1 MWLSA
6 LFGIILII
14 LLQFATRKL
23 VHWIFILGGLTFVA
37 LGIVVMI
44 VPDGF
49 ILFKILGGLVFL
61 LMGALALWS
70 VIKSEY
76 RQEIFVCG
84 RLFQVAAQII
94 KENYWLLGLIL
105 VWLFLECCLIA
116 LISFQMLSAWSI
128 GPLIFDP
135 ESPFLRVSAFISNF
149 LSFFIFVEFIWGL
162 AFLKEAFNFVV
173 GGYATLWYC
182 YRNEDKSKIR
192 IWTPFKRLIRYHW
205 GSVAGGSLLLWLF
218 YFIDLFVDFFFS
230 SEHSLS
236 DKDKQIVYNVPVQT
250 FRR

>member
-1 MWLSA
+1 MGCNVVECHIRNYFNYPLTVCYQKTCPLDLYTW
-6 LFGIILII
+6 GIN
-14 LLQFATRKL
+14 FCCPWNCCYDVTF
-23 VHWIFILGGLTFVA
+23 HFIHR
-37 LGIVVMI
+37 

-218 YFIDLFVDFFFS
+218 YFIDLFVDFFFVT
-230 SEHSLS
+230 LTLI
-236 DKDKQIVYNVPVQT
+236 IVI
-250 FRR
+250 